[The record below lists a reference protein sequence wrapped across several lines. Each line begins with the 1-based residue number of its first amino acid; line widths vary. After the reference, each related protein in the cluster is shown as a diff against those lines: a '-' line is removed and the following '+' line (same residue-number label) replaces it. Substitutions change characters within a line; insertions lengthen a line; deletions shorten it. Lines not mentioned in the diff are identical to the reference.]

1 MPVAHSSYET
11 ERVASDGCAC
21 AVWKVMK
28 ILNYAF
34 QYQYKGSEAKALDLY
49 SGVHIPAN
57 RRWRGDSSDPVP
69 TANGPVP
76 VGVEKMSPA
85 FV

>member
-1 MPVAHSSYET
+1 MRSELTAFPVPVVPGMPVAHSSYET

-21 AVWKVMK
+21 AVWKEG
-28 ILNYAF
+28 LA
-34 QYQYKGSEAKALDLY
+34 G
-49 SGVHIPAN
+49 
-57 RRWRGDSSDPVP
+57 WRGDSSDPVP

-76 VGVEKMSPA
+76 VGVEKKSPT

>member
-57 RRWRGDSSDPVP
+57 RRGRKCFSSP
-69 TANGPVP
+69 
-76 VGVEKMSPA
+76 S
-85 FV
+85 